1 MNTKNASIPLLIL
14 VVLSTIASGAII
26 LSADDTTNEEILID
40 NGGLDADN
48 IPIDNDGIDESNI
61 LQPIKTVA
69 TIIGIDSW
77 DGTTVLLLDQD
88 ESDIG
93 EGYPC
98 DLYLMIGQETTI
110 TDSNGNK
117 LAFDDLTEGTRIEA
131 YYGPMTTRSLPPQS
145 AAVSIV
151 VLDENVQTAPQPVK
165 TIGTILGTEI
175 WSENTVLL
183 LDQNDSDIGE
193 GYPCD
198 IYLITGQATTITDS
212 NGNELTIED
221 LTEGTRIEAY
231 YGPMVTASLP
241 PQSGTLKI
249 VVLTE

>member
-1 MNTKNASIPLLIL
+1 MRTKNAYIPLIIL
-14 VVLSTIASGAII
+14 VILSTIASGAII
-26 LSADDTTNEEILID
+26 LSAGDNTNEEILID

-48 IPIDNDGIDESNI
+48 APIDNGNVDESNM
-61 LQPIKTVA
+61 LKPIKTLA
-69 TIIGIDSW
+69 TIIGIESW

-98 DLYLMIGQETTI
+98 DLYLMVGEETTI

-131 YYGPMTTRSLPPQS
+131 HYGPMVTRSLPPQS
-145 AAVSIV
+145 GAVSIV
-151 VLDENVQTAPQPVK
+151 VLDESFPTGPQPVK
-165 TIGTILGTEI
+165 TIGTILGTEVR
-175 WSENTVLL
+175 SENTVLL
-183 LDQNDSDIGE
+183 LDQDESDIGE

-198 IYLITGQATTITDS
+198 IFLITGQDTVITDS
-212 NGNELTIED
+212 NGNELTIGD
-221 LTEGTRIEAY
+221 LTEGTRVKAY